1 MTKGNPFVNAF
12 IVSNVKI
19 KKKDK
24 NKKNSFKLPTKYKS
38 KPKKTSYDLLNN
50 ERTIIKQ
57 HDTPPPV
64 GKKVISKKAKQL
76 KKKKI
81 KRIDELTSKRKQ
93 PVPFGFSKKQKQ
105 IKFDTEYFPGVLEVD
120 ALIKKPKK
128 HPQIHE
134 LLPQLSFMI
143 TYIAPRN
150 SGKTNNLVTF
160 LTDPEFCY
168 KKFDFIYI
176 WSSTFRIDPTW
187 KVFRRYYDEDEDYR
201 VYKTF
206 NKEEIASIFT
216 TIEEEYVERENQGK
230 KQKYYLFLFDDMG
243 DQNICSNYNI
253 GPIETVAVKG
263 RHYNVSGI
271 ILVQKRTML
280 SRNVRT
286 NTTNCIV
293 FDLTDNREMTVCSEE
308 SRGELS
314 HDEFMH
320 IYKYCTHE
328 KHNFLHINYQ
338 APKNIRYRKNWNE
351 LIHTNLGSDVEKPK
365 ITN

>member
-1 MTKGNPFVNAF
+1 MGKENPFVNAL

-19 KKKDK
+19 KPPKKKKKSRSFRLPNKYK
-24 NKKNSFKLPTKYKS
+24 NKNNHRYTLTSHKKQITEEVPKVSKKVVNKKS
-38 KPKKTSYDLLNN
+38 KWKPKK
-50 ERTIIKQ
+50 IK
-57 HDTPPPV
+57 HFND
-64 GKKVISKKAKQL
+64 ISKDHKQ
-76 KKKKI
+76 
-81 KRIDELTSKRKQ
+81 KQ
-93 PVPFGFSKKQKQ
+93 VKPFGYSKKQKN

-128 HPQIHE
+128 NPEIHE

-160 LTDPEFCY
+160 LTDHEFCY

-176 WSSTFRIDPTW
+176 WSSTFRIDATW
-187 KVFRRYYDEDEDYR
+187 KIFRRHYEEEEEYR
-201 VYKTF
+201 VYPKF
-206 NKEEIASIFT
+206 NKEEIEGIFSE
-216 TIEEEYVERENQGK
+216 IEEEFVNREKQGLR
-230 KQKYYLFLFDDMG
+230 QKYYLFLFDDMG

-293 FDLTDNREMTVCSEE
+293 FDLTDNKEMTVCSEE

-320 IYKYCTHE
+320 IYKYCTHQ
-328 KHNFLHINYQ
+328 KHDFLHINYQ
-338 APKNIRYRKNWNE
+338 AEKDVRYRRNWNE
-351 LIHTNLGSDVEKPK
+351 IIHTNVG
-365 ITN
+365 TNEIKDK